1 MLHPAAHQLRADA
14 RAAPRA
20 RASPKSPR
28 AVCRLPLSVDPTAFT
43 TQETDHDFSP
53 TPLLLAG
60 TAASAVIAPHRNN
73 AGLTSI
79 IAPLLRMED
88 EQWARDL
95 GVNLTG
101 PFNTIRAVLPG
112 MVQRRWGRIVNISS
126 MAARAGLWRQAG
138 YSASK
143 AGLLGLTR
151 NVALEHAADGITCNA
166 VLPGLI
172 ETPAVAKLPQPV
184 MDHAMSLTPARRTGR
199 TDEVAALVA
208 FLLSDDAAY
217 LNGAEIDIDGGS
229 HLCPVVLGSVRE
241 VQARRDYRHPPQA
254 GDNTLRAQPIHARP
268 ARDRRLSWLSA
279 CAPMGGA
286 RTVDSRRL
294 AMSATDRRSFLGA
307 ATAAA
312 ASLALPGLAGRRP
325 RPASPPPN

>member
-1 MLHPAAHQLRADA
+1 MKLEGRVVLVTGAAGGIGRAICRRLADEGAALALLDLGESVETLAAELAGQGVRAAAARADVSSSA
-14 RAAPRA
+14 QVRQ
-20 RASPKSPR
+20 
-28 AVCRLPLSVDPTAFT
+28 AVVA
-43 TQETDHDFSP
+43 
-53 TPLLLAG
+53 LAG
-60 TAASAVIAPHRNN
+60 VLGPIDGLVNN

-88 EQWARDL
+88 EQWTSDL

-112 MVQRRWGRIVNISS
+112 MLQRRWGRIVNISS

-172 ETPAVAKLPQPV
+172 GTPAVAKLPQPV

-208 FLLSDDAAY
+208 FLLSDDAGY

-241 VQARRDYRHPPQA
+241 AEARRSYRHP
-254 GDNTLRAQPIHARP
+254 T
-268 ARDRRLSWLSA
+268 
-279 CAPMGGA
+279 
-286 RTVDSRRL
+286 DSQ
-294 AMSATDRRSFLGA
+294 
-307 ATAAA
+307 
-312 ASLALPGLAGRRP
+312 
-325 RPASPPPN
+325 

>member
-1 MLHPAAHQLRADA
+1 MRLENRVMLVTGAAGGIGRAICRRLAAEGAGLALLDVGEAVDAFAAELAGQGARAVRVAAARADVSDA
-14 RAAPRA
+14 TQVRQ
-20 RASPKSPR
+20 
-28 AVCRLPLSVDPTAFT
+28 AVAVLTEALGPVDG
-43 TQETDHDFSP
+43 
-53 TPLLLAG
+53 L
-60 TAASAVIAPHRNN
+60 VNN
-73 AGLTSI
+73 AGVTSI

-151 NVALEHAADGITCNA
+151 NVALEHAADGICCNA

-172 ETPAVAKLPQPV
+172 ETPAVARLPQPV

-208 FLLSDDAAY
+208 FLLSDEAAY

-241 VQARRDYRHPPQA
+241 AEARRGYRH
-254 GDNTLRAQPIHARP
+254 
-268 ARDRRLSWLSA
+268 
-279 CAPMGGA
+279 
-286 RTVDSRRL
+286 
-294 AMSATDRRSFLGA
+294 
-307 ATAAA
+307 TA
-312 ASLALPGLAGRRP
+312 
-325 RPASPPPN
+325 

>member
-1 MLHPAAHQLRADA
+1 MWLQDRVVMVTGAAGGIGRAICRRLAAEGAALALLDVADSLEDVAGELAGQGARVATARADVASSSQVRQAVEALAA
-14 RAAPRA
+14 RLGAIDGL
-20 RASPKSPR
+20 
-28 AVCRLPLSVDPTAFT
+28 V
-43 TQETDHDFSP
+43 
-53 TPLLLAG
+53 
-60 TAASAVIAPHRNN
+60 NN

-79 IAPLLRMED
+79 IAPLLRMD
-88 EQWARDL
+88 DAQWASDL

-112 MVQRRWGRIVNISS
+112 MVERRWGRIVNISS

-172 ETPAVAKLPQPV
+172 ETPAVAKLPTPV

-241 VQARRDYRHPPQA
+241 AEARRGYRHPP
-254 GDNTLRAQPIHARP
+254 RAAE
-268 ARDRRLSWLSA
+268 
-279 CAPMGGA
+279 
-286 RTVDSRRL
+286 
-294 AMSATDRRSFLGA
+294 
-307 ATAAA
+307 
-312 ASLALPGLAGRRP
+312 
-325 RPASPPPN
+325 

>member
-1 MLHPAAHQLRADA
+1 MTLERKVVLVTGAAGGIGRAICSRLAAEGAALALLDVGEALDAWAGELAERGAQVAAARADVSQSVA
-14 RAAPRA
+14 VNQAV
-20 RASPKSPR
+20 AS
-28 AVCRLPLSVDPTAFT
+28 
-43 TQETDHDFSP
+43 
-53 TPLLLAG
+53 LADALG
-60 TAASAVIAPHRNN
+60 PIDGLVNN

-79 IAPLLRMED
+79 IAPMLRMD
-88 EQWARDL
+88 DAQWASDL

-126 MAARAGLWRQAG
+126 MAARGGLWRQAG

-172 ETPAVAKLPQPV
+172 ETPAVAKLPPPV

-208 FLLSDDAAY
+208 FLLSDDAGY

-241 VQARRDYRHPPQA
+241 AQARRDYRHPPS
-254 GDNTLRAQPIHARP
+254 P
-268 ARDRRLSWLSA
+268 
-279 CAPMGGA
+279 GG
-286 RTVDSRRL
+286 
-294 AMSATDRRSFLGA
+294 
-307 ATAAA
+307 
-312 ASLALPGLAGRRP
+312 
-325 RPASPPPN
+325 

>member
-1 MLHPAAHQLRADA
+1 MGLEGKVVLVTGAAGGIGRAICRRLIDEGAALALLDIGEAVDDFAAELAGQGGRVAAAHADVA
-14 RAAPRA
+14 V
-20 RASPKSPR
+20 STQVQR
-28 AVCRLPLSVDPTAFT
+28 AV
-43 TQETDHDFSP
+43 
-53 TPLLLAG
+53 
-60 TAASAVIAPHRNN
+60 AALIEALGPIDGLVNN

-79 IAPLLRMED
+79 IAPLLRMKD

-101 PFNTIRAVLPG
+101 PFNTIRALLPG
-112 MVQRRWGRIVNISS
+112 MVQRHFGRIVNISS

-151 NVALEHAADGITCNA
+151 NVALEHAADGVTCNA

-172 ETPAVAKLPQPV
+172 ETPAVARLPQPV

-199 TDEVAALVA
+199 AEEVAALVA

-241 VQARRDYRHPPQA
+241 VEARRGYRH
-254 GDNTLRAQPIHARP
+254 
-268 ARDRRLSWLSA
+268 
-279 CAPMGGA
+279 
-286 RTVDSRRL
+286 
-294 AMSATDRRSFLGA
+294 
-307 ATAAA
+307 
-312 ASLALPGLAGRRP
+312 SLPLP
-325 RPASPPPN
+325 

>member
-1 MLHPAAHQLRADA
+1 MGLENRVVLVTGAAGGIGRAICHRLADEGAALALLDVGEAVDTFAAELSGQGVRVAAARADVSVSTQVRQSVNA
-14 RAAPRA
+14 LAAALGPIDGL
-20 RASPKSPR
+20 
-28 AVCRLPLSVDPTAFT
+28 V
-43 TQETDHDFSP
+43 
-53 TPLLLAG
+53 
-60 TAASAVIAPHRNN
+60 NN

-88 EQWARDL
+88 EHWARDL

-112 MVQRRWGRIVNISS
+112 MVQRRRGRIVNISS

-217 LNGAEIDIDGGS
+217 LNAAEIDIDGGS

-254 GDNTLRAQPIHARP
+254 RG
-268 ARDRRLSWLSA
+268 
-279 CAPMGGA
+279 
-286 RTVDSRRL
+286 
-294 AMSATDRRSFLGA
+294 
-307 ATAAA
+307 
-312 ASLALPGLAGRRP
+312 
-325 RPASPPPN
+325 

>member
-1 MLHPAAHQLRADA
+1 MKLEGKVVLVTGAAGGIGRAICRRLADEGAALALLDLGEAVDAFAAELAQQGARVAAARADVSSSA
-14 RAAPRA
+14 QVRD
-20 RASPKSPR
+20 
-28 AVCRLPLSVDPTAFT
+28 AVA
-43 TQETDHDFSP
+43 Q
-53 TPLLLAG
+53 LAG
-60 TAASAVIAPHRNN
+60 SLGPIAGLVNN

-79 IAPLLRMED
+79 IAPLLHMQD

-101 PFNTIRAVLPG
+101 PFNTIRAVRPG

-151 NVALEHAADGITCNA
+151 NVALEHAADGISCNA

-172 ETPAVAKLPQPV
+172 ETPAVAKLPPPV
-184 MDHAMSLTPARRTGR
+184 MDHAMSLTPARRAGR

-208 FLLSDDAAY
+208 FLLSDEAAY

-229 HLCPVVLGSVRE
+229 HLCPVLLGSVRE
-241 VQARRDYRHPPQA
+241 VQARRDHRHAPQTE
-254 GDNTLRAQPIHARP
+254 G
-268 ARDRRLSWLSA
+268 
-279 CAPMGGA
+279 
-286 RTVDSRRL
+286 
-294 AMSATDRRSFLGA
+294 
-307 ATAAA
+307 
-312 ASLALPGLAGRRP
+312 
-325 RPASPPPN
+325 